1 MADRPSWWVIPG
13 ALVVLTRVVTLVGDE
28 PAHAPAAAP
37 REASAKA
44 DPVVLRDASG
54 RRSPPLSWSAL
65 TASSVV
71 LTVPGM
77 KPGDRGALTM
87 WPLPAGRR
95 AAAPAVTAVVPVRDD
110 GTIALGGIAPGRY
123 EVQVVF
129 GSQAFTGTAVTAPGE
144 HRLTP
149 ASPVR

>member
-1 MADRPSWWVIPG
+1 MADRLSWWVIPG

-28 PAHAPAAAP
+28 PGHAPVAVP

-44 DPVVLRDASG
+44 DPVMLRDASG

-71 LTVPGM
+71 LTVPGT

-87 WPLPAGRR
+87 WPLPAGR

-110 GTIALGGIAPGRY
+110 GTIALGGIAPGCY

-129 GSQAFTGTAVTAPGE
+129 GGQAFTSTAVTAPGE
-144 HRLTP
+144 QRLTP